1 MKNFLILT
9 EAGNRIGFGHL
20 TRCEAL
26 YNQFKKKS
34 YSVDLFVNLND
45 VVIENSVFDIVDWI
59 DLHPSFFIEK
69 YSVLIIDSYNV
80 SESWLSDFKDKNII
94 LVHID
99 DYNRITYP
107 VNLILNPNVYGNTID
122 YNNQTAKCIGGPD
135 YLILREPFRHGEVK
149 SNYKG
154 SPRLLITMGGSDYRN
169 LLPRL
174 IDWAIELNLFKI
186 SVIAPE
192 GLEVSTKGVEVLSL
206 LDANLMAN
214 KIINSEVIISACGQT
229 LHEIASINRSTIGI
243 AIDIDQIPNH
253 KFYNSINFIKGNLCW
268 DQKELEE
275 EVKKELIRLSD
286 SLNRKKE
293 LKRNFKV
300 NKNGVDNVVNEII
313 KLLSWIFLINVF

>member
-9 EAGNRIGFGHL
+9 EAGNKIGFGHL
-20 TRCEAL
+20 TRCQAL

-34 YSVDLFVNLND
+34 HNVDLFVNLND
-45 VVIENSVFDIVDWI
+45 VVIENSVFDIVDWL
-59 DLHPSFFIEK
+59 DLQPSFFIDK
-69 YSVLIIDSYNV
+69 YSVLIIDSYIV
-80 SESWLSDFKDKNII
+80 SESWLSGFKDKNII
-94 LVHID
+94 VVHID

-107 VNLILNPNVYGNTID
+107 VNLILNPNVYGNSID
-122 YNNQTAKCIGGPD
+122 YKNQIAKCIGGPD
-135 YLILREPFRHGEVK
+135 YLILREPFRYGEVK

-154 SPRLLITMGGSDYRN
+154 TPRLLITMGGSDYRN

-174 IDWAIELNLFKI
+174 IDWAIGLNLFKI

-192 GLEVSTKGVEVLSL
+192 GLEFSSKGVRVLPL

-214 KIINSEVIISACGQT
+214 EIINSEVIISACGQT

-243 AIDIDQIPNH
+243 GIDIDQRPNH
-253 KFYNSINFIKGNLCW
+253 KFYNSINFIKRNLWW

-275 EVKKELIRLSD
+275 EVRKELIRLSD

-293 LKRNFKV
+293 LKRDFKV
-300 NKNGVDNVVNEII
+300 NKNGIDNVVNEIM
-313 KLLSWIFLINVF
+313 KLL